1 MELRGILCLLSNKM
15 KIMKVNYN
23 LEVPDNFTGIT
34 EFLNG
39 SKRWYKDG
47 KYHRIDGPAIE
58 FANGTKEWYKEGK
71 YHRLD
76 GPAIEWSD
84 GGKAW
89 YLEDENYRQVNLK
102 DYVILDSYRGRYGIM
117 WYKLLGVDK
126 IIEYPNIPGLIE
138 K

>member
-47 KYHRIDGPAIE
+47 ERHREDGPAVE
-58 FANGTKEWYKEGK
+58 FSNGTKHWYK
-71 YHRLD
+71 
-76 GPAIEWSD
+76 
-84 GGKAW
+84 
-89 YLEDENYRQVNLK
+89 
-102 DYVILDSYRGRYGIM
+102 
-117 WYKLLGVDK
+117 
-126 IIEYPNIPGLIE
+126 
-138 K
+138 